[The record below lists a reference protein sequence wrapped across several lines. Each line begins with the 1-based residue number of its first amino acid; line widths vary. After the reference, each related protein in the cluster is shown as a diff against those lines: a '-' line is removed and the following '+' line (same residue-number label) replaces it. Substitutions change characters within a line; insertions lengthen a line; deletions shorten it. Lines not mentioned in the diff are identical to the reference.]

1 MSHSNLLENRGR
13 QTPCAEPRHE
23 ACGRIFSAARRCAE
37 WLGMAL
43 LLGLTISLRA
53 TGAETP
59 PEDAWKALP
68 KYAYGQDLAPLL
80 AVDRAVIQAMASEAS
95 RSACAARLA
104 AMLEATDTTPAAR
117 QYICLKLRQVGT
129 PAQVPLLARLLA
141 DPGISD
147 SARQALQTIPG
158 EESTAALRAALGT
171 LQGAPL
177 VGVVNSLGVRRDGQ
191 AVARLQELAP
201 AADPL
206 LAEAALRALGNIG
219 NAQAAE
225 FLTACA
231 AKTPVPLPR
240 TLAVALLRCADAGA
254 ASGSAGGA
262 QAIYTTLSQPGQA
275 AGIRRAAAEG
285 LFRLEQDHA
294 ATVLAWMA
302 ATDADRRQIAAGHLA
317 LLSAE
322 QLDQLGERLAD
333 LPDDSKTVVLET
345 LAMRQGISRLPL
357 MLKAAQ
363 SDKLG
368 LRVVGIRGLG
378 ALADEATLPFLIERL
393 ADGGEVTKAA
403 QEALCCLPR
412 KTVSE
417 QLLAVIEKRPE
428 LRAAAIE
435 VLARMRCYE
444 AIDALVVLA
453 ADGDPSVHEVALD
466 GLRRIADPDEFDIP
480 RLMALLRKVAPG
492 LHRDAVEKT
501 IMLVC
506 EKLPAG
512 TDRAGPVLAALAKVP
527 PAESPKYLPLLG
539 RLGGAKALQLIEASL
554 GQAEPEVKQAAV
566 RALCNWPDATV
577 AGKLW
582 ELAGGAEDP
591 GTRRSA
597 LRAYVRVVTLESNR
611 PEAETLKMLQQ
622 AMKQAQSV
630 DDKQLVLVRAAT
642 VRTIETVDWG
652 AGYLDDPE
660 LAQAA
665 CECIVELAHHR
676 FLRHPNMDRFGPLLD
691 KVGKISRDPA
701 IAERAKKYRLG
712 L

>member
-1 MSHSNLLENRGR
+1 M
-13 QTPCAEPRHE
+13 A
-23 ACGRIFSAARRCAE
+23 
-37 WLGMAL
+37 AL
-43 LLGLTISLRA
+43 LTWPAAGPRA
-53 TGAETP
+53 MAAEMP
-59 PEDAWKALP
+59 AEEAWKALSGYTP
-68 KYAYGQDLAPLL
+68 GQDMAPLL
-80 AVDRAVIQAMASEAS
+80 AIDREVIQAMASAQS
-95 RSACAARLA
+95 RAACAARLA
-104 AMLEATDTTPAAR
+104 SLLEAAETTPAAR
-117 QYICLKLRQVGT
+117 QYVCLKLRQVGT

-141 DPGISD
+141 NAELSD
-147 SARQALQTIPG
+147 SARQALETIPG
-158 EESTAALRAALGT
+158 EESAAALRTALGT
-171 LQGAPL
+171 LQGTPL
-177 VGVVNSLGVRRDGQ
+177 VGVVNSLGARRDEQ
-191 AVARLQELAP
+191 AVTKLQELAA
-201 AADPL
+201 AADPPA
-206 LAEAALRALGNIG
+206 AEAAVRALGNIA
-219 NAQAAE
+219 NDKAAA
-225 FLTACA
+225 FLAGRA
-231 AKTPVPLPR
+231 EKMPAPLPL

-254 ASGSAGGA
+254 AAGAGDRA
-262 QAIYTTLSQPGQA
+262 QAIYAILGQPDQP
-275 AGIRRAAAEG
+275 AGVRRAAVEG
-285 LFRLEQDHA
+285 LFRLQKDRA

-302 ATDADRRQIAAGHLA
+302 DPDAGRRHVAAGHLA

-345 LAMRQGISRLPL
+345 LALREGVSRLPL

-378 ALADEATLPFLIERL
+378 ALADESTLPFLIERL

-417 QLLAVIEKRPE
+417 ELLALIEKRPE

-444 AIDALVVLA
+444 AIDPLVVLA
-453 ADGDPSVHEVALD
+453 ADADPAVYEVALD
-466 GLRRIADPDEFDIP
+466 GLRRIADPDDIDIP
-480 RLMALLRKVAPG
+480 RLVGLLRKVAPG

-512 TDRAGPVLAALAKVP
+512 EDRAGPVLAALAKVP
-527 PAESPKYLPLLG
+527 QAEPPKYLPLLG

-554 GQAEPEVKQAAV
+554 AQTDPEVKQTAV

-582 ELAGGAEDP
+582 ELASGSDDP
-591 GTRRSA
+591 GARRSA
-597 LRAYVRVVTLESNR
+597 LRAYVRVVTLESKR
-611 PEAETLKMLQQ
+611 PEAETLRMLQQ
-622 AMKQAQSV
+622 AMKQAQSAE
-630 DDKQLVLVRAAT
+630 DKQLVLVRAAT
-642 VRTIETVDWG
+642 VRTLETVDWV

-665 CECIVELAHHR
+665 CESIVELAHHR

-691 KVGKISRDPA
+691 KVSKLSRDPA